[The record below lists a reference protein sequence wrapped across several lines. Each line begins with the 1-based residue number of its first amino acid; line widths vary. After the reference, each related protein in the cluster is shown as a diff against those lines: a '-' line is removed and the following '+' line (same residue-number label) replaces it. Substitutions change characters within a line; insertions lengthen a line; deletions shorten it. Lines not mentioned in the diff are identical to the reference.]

1 MCVNIIEPVVIN
13 SVDAKSKAEGY
24 SLTFLT
30 KQEDVYD
37 AVGGKTYKYDH
48 DAMKGIGGY
57 CFGIHLEPD
66 DGQSLVSSR
75 IIDKMLLFG
84 YEGNIE

>member
-1 MCVNIIEPVVIN
+1 M
-13 SVDAKSKAEGY
+13 
-24 SLTFLT
+24 
-30 KQEDVYD
+30 YD

-84 YEGNIE
+84 YDGNIE